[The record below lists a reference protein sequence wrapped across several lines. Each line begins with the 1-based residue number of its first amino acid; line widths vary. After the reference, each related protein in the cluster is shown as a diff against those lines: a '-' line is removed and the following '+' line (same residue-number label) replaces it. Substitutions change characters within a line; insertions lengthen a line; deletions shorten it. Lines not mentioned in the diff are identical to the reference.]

1 MSSKQDKLWTLRK
14 SALSVL
20 NSQIIKFAATS
31 VYLTI
36 HPTKNVYQVCRISS
50 TDKKL
55 LKFRPIDLDSDYLI
69 NMTAI
74 NDKIDEILKTVT
86 SLDRRMKQMED
97 KFKSFDRRIDSN
109 ATKIGE
115 VQIEQ

>member
-1 MSSKQDKLWTLRK
+1 
-14 SALSVL
+14 
-20 NSQIIKFAATS
+20 
-31 VYLTI
+31 
-36 HPTKNVYQVCRISS
+36 
-50 TDKKL
+50 
-55 LKFRPIDLDSDYLI
+55 
-69 NMTAI
+69 MTAI

-115 VQIEQ
+115 VQIEQLKLRQTIS